1 MMRHL
6 DDHEI
11 AAAVAEL
18 ELAPERAEHLGS
30 CLDCNRQVAALA
42 RLIEGRRAEM
52 TVGEPDWEVT
62 SAAVLVRI
70 SESTGDSQ
78 PSQRTRWWRPL
89 AAAAA
94 MVLVAAAVALLV
106 PGDRSPTPARSEL
119 PVDEILAEVDAV
131 LDDDSIPG
139 FEAIDPGLDMLEG
152 YAANGAS

>member
-1 MMRHL
+1 MTRHL
-6 DDHEI
+6 DDQEMT
-11 AAAVAEL
+11 AAVAEL

-30 CLDCNRQVAALA
+30 CLDCSRQVAVLA
-42 RLIEGRRAEM
+42 RLIERRRAEM
-52 TVGEPDWEVT
+52 TAGEPDWEVT
-62 SAAVLVRI
+62 SAAVLARI
-70 SESTGDSQ
+70 AGSTGES
-78 PSQRTRWWRPL
+78 PAPQRVRWWRPL

-94 MVLVAAAVALLV
+94 TVLVAVAVVLLS
-106 PGDRSPTPARSEL
+106 PGERGQAPARSEL